1 MNTSRMIALALG
13 LTAIGGV
20 TSTAMAVDPETD
32 RQQIIDFFQAKN
44 PNIPIEA
51 YVNGAYIYD
60 ADKFSQ
66 WEAAEEFPPY
76 LDGIDAGEL
85 AWNQDKTVYQECF
98 GSDITKI
105 RVKYPYFNEDTQQ
118 VITLESAI
126 NQCRT
131 NAGLKALKW
140 KKGTL
145 AQISAYL
152 AYNARGQVINVKIES
167 EGARKAYEAGR
178 NFFLQPRGQLGL
190 SCAKCHTYN
199 SGRKARSNI
208 LSSNIGHTSHFP
220 VFRAKWQN
228 IGTLHRRYAG
238 CNKNMRVK
246 PQKAQ
251 SETYRNLE
259 FFQAYIS
266 NGLEINGPGYR
277 E

>member
-1 MNTSRMIALALG
+1 MKATPIITLTFMLATING
-13 LTAIGGV
+13 FS
-20 TSTAMAVDPETD
+20 STALAVDPETD
-32 RQQIIDFFQAKN
+32 RHQIIDFFKAKN
-44 PNIPIEA
+44 PNIPIET
-51 YVNGAYIYD
+51 YINGAYIYD
-60 ADKFSQ
+60 ADKYSQ
-66 WEAAEEFPPY
+66 WQAAEEFPPY

-98 GSDITKI
+98 GSDTTKI

-131 NAGLKALKW
+131 DAGLKALKW

-251 SETYRNLE
+251 SEIYRNLE